1 MAEQLTT
8 TAEKPGKL
16 AMVRGFLVDT
26 RAEMDK
32 VTWPARPELIQS
44 TRAVII
50 GAILLGVA
58 IGLVDKLLTL
68 ILVNGVAMLAR

>member
-1 MAEQLTT
+1 
-8 TAEKPGKL
+8 
-16 AMVRGFLVDT
+16 
-26 RAEMDK
+26 
-32 VTWPARPELIQS
+32 
-44 TRAVII
+44 VII

>member
-1 MAEQLTT
+1 MADDTT
-8 TAEKPGKL
+8 TTMDKPGKL